1 MVKSRTAV
9 PSRHT
14 RRSTKAP
21 FERKDATLR
30 LPNTAAPLAMSA
42 PAAANAMPM
51 VDMYIKPGQ
60 MMVQEQVVDAP
71 AVEVPIIQQ
80 QVATLQPFLAAL
92 HQKAQHGSIAA
103 LAVEAEAS
111 KSAKAIEA
119 AALRMGIGRV
129 EKALKEREGA
139 KLLASSTSSEE
150 APLEAP
156 AAPPLDAASLSREDV
171 QRLKSMLSSS
181 QHKMKRPVASPIKK
195 MKRA

>member
-1 MVKSRTAV
+1 M
-9 PSRHT
+9 
-14 RRSTKAP
+14 
-21 FERKDATLR
+21 
-30 LPNTAAPLAMSA
+30 
-42 PAAANAMPM
+42 
-51 VDMYIKPGQ
+51 
-60 MMVQEQVVDAP
+60 VDAP